1 MLWLTWPWP
10 NRIVLFAWMLKY
22 AVPGGVPN
30 HQCARGEVK
39 KKNQRS
45 RGKEAVV
52 HWGKNKQIKSRR
64 RSLPCSLRSVSTC
77 IALVYCGRNVS
88 RDAVWDWDVV
98 SKPTRR
104 RGQAVVSFFGLTFAS
119 SFAWASVGWIL
130 LLLLTG
136 YEDANCSA
144 HSTFMIRRLPVR
156 ARSLLYDNDE
166 TASCVRPLGPN
177 FPNNIKRYP

>member
-1 MLWLTWPWP
+1 MQFHP
-10 NRIVLFAWMLKY
+10 
-22 AVPGGVPN
+22 
-30 HQCARGEVK
+30 CARGEVK
-39 KKNQRS
+39 KTTKGVERKRS
-45 RGKEAVV
+45 SRAPGE
-52 HWGKNKQIKSRR
+52 KQIKSRR
-64 RSLPCSLRSVSTC
+64 RSLPCSLRLSVSTC